1 MSVVDRVR
9 NILVTPKTEWPVI
22 AAEPAT
28 VSGIFTGYAMI
39 VALLPVIGMVLGSL
53 VLGNVVGLG
62 FVIVP
67 AILAYAV
74 GLAVLYVMGL
84 IADALAP
91 GFDGSKSQISAFKLV
106 VYSATPQWIAGFF
119 SFIPGLNVIIGL
131 LGFAYAA
138 YLLYLGSMATM
149 RVPEG
154 KAVAYTVVLILIWI
168 VLGMFVAGAIIA
180 AVTLSLVGGMA
191 IAGPYAT

>member
-28 VSGIFTGYAMI
+28 IGSIFKNYVLI
-39 VALLPVIGMVLGSL
+39 VALLPPVGALLGGLLFSGGMMIVLP
-53 VLGNVVGLG
+53 
-62 FVIVP
+62 IVS
-67 AILAYAV
+67 YAV
-74 GLAVLYVMGL
+74 GLAVLYVVAL

-91 GFDGSKSQISAFKLV
+91 GFDGRKDSVSAMKLV
-106 VYSATPQWIAGFF
+106 AYAATPQWIAGFF
-119 SFIPGLNVIIGL
+119 AFIPGLNMIVGL

-149 RVPEG
+149 RVPEN
-154 KAVAYTVVLILIWI
+154 KAPAYTIVLILIWI
-168 VLGMFVAGAIIA
+168 VLGMFVAGSIVA
-180 AVTLSLVGGMA
+180 AVTLSMLGGAA
-191 IAGPYAT
+191 ISSAYGV